1 MGFHESLAACFNRND
16 MAGGNAV
23 IMKELGR
30 IVVHHRADF
39 IDLIDATDEKIA
51 DADLVNLYFENTDK
65 KETLIGTAF
74 LVNMHNKSVG
84 ADGDGEVSNDG
95 VIKAYKILGGYL
107 GVPPSAQQIEN
118 REFDWI
124 PEKKSEFWGAIVT
137 GATGVVKGVQDSQ
150 YKKKYGALDSLKA
163 QQQAKADLAASIMA
177 ERQAQIAAIKK
188 KEAEKAKNI
197 KIGLIAGGSLLAI
210 TLGVILYIKFKK

>member
-1 MGFHESLAACFNRND
+1 MDFLESLSACFNRND

-30 IVVHHRADF
+30 IAVHHRRDF
-39 IDLIDATDEKIA
+39 MDLMDAEDEKVA
-51 DADLVNLYFENTDK
+51 DADLVNLYFENIDK

-74 LVNMHNKSVG
+74 LVNMHNKSVS

-107 GVPPSAQQIEN
+107 GVPPSIEQVKN
-118 REFDWI
+118 SEFDWN
-124 PEKKSEFWGAIVT
+124 PEKKSEFWGALVT
-137 GATGVVKGVQDSQ
+137 GATGIVKGVQDSQ
-150 YKKKYGALDSLKA
+150 HKKKYGALDSLKA

-177 ERQAQIAAIKK
+177 ERKAQIVAIKK
-188 KEAEKAKNI
+188 KEADKAKNI
-197 KIGLIAGGSLLAI
+197 KIGFIAGGSL
-210 TLGVILYIKFKK
+210 LGVILYIKFKK